1 MNNNKQ
7 QGDATMNE
15 SYKDKFN
22 AHDEARRELTPLMI

>member
-7 QGDATMNE
+7 QGDRQSN
-15 SYKDKFN
+15 YKDKFN